1 MRARRRRI
9 IPAPM
14 ADMPTSASTSR
25 APPTWAAWGRDLCA
39 AAVVSLAGVAFYISS
54 ASLMFQDALA
64 PHLPV
69 AIGVA
74 LLGAAVLTF
83 TATAQVSLPLV
94 SVGPEPSSVPILAG
108 ICAGV
113 GAETAGAARLPT
125 AIAALMVTAFAV
137 GAVCWLMGR
146 RGWGD
151 LIRFIPYPVIGG
163 FLAAVGWLLVVGG
176 AGVSVGQALDLPHAG
191 HWFAAHAGGPLAA
204 GLSIGLA
211 IWWTMQ
217 RIRRPLALPA
227 LILAG
232 GAAVHLGLWGAGL
245 DLAQARAQGW
255 LLPGFERTLPPWP
268 GSPQLLAAV
277 DWGAVLH
284 QAGLIF
290 SAVVVAAIALPL
302 TDSSLEV
309 SWDERAD
316 INRDLRVL
324 GRANVIAAGLGGLS
338 GGISISRSVLNHAA
352 GAVSRASGF
361 FQGAVCVLVLL
372 WGGPAVALLPRPLLG
387 GLLIYLGLGMLK
399 TWLVDGRRLARADY
413 GIIVAMVVLTALL
426 GFLPAVCLGV
436 VACCVQLAISSARL
450 SPVRR
455 LVPRSAWPGRV
466 ERSAALAEHLDRQG
480 GRLRI
485 VELQGFLFFGST
497 TRLGER
503 IEALLAAEPLPQRL
517 LFDFRHVHGLDSSAA
532 QALGRLFKQVR
543 GSGVEVAVSGLPA
556 DAQSE
561 LRRAEAV
568 ADGVTVHADI
578 DAAVG
583 AWDEAELARA
593 GLVDAWPLHLFGSAQ
608 AAERALPYFET
619 RDLAAG
625 DTLFM
630 QGDRPDAIYLL
641 RSGRLSAHVG
651 QGGREVWVR
660 SIRAGG
666 MVGEMGVF
674 RGLPRSATVR
684 ADEDSVVLR
693 LSAEHWVKLQLREPA
708 LAARLDRHFLTLMAA
723 RIDQLTAQ
731 AHELSR

>member
-1 MRARRRRI
+1 
-9 IPAPM
+9 
-14 ADMPTSASTSR
+14 
-25 APPTWAAWGRDLCA
+25 
-39 AAVVSLAGVAFYISS
+39 VVSLAGVAFYISS
-54 ASLMFQDALA
+54 ASLMFQDTLA
-64 PHLPV
+64 PQLPV

-74 LLGAAVLTF
+74 LLGSAVLAF
-83 TATAQVSLPLV
+83 TATAQVSLRLV
-94 SVGPEPSSVPILAG
+94 AVGPEPSTVPILAS

-113 GAETAGAARLPT
+113 AADTSGATQMPT
-125 AIAALMVTAFAV
+125 AIAALTVTAFAIGSV
-137 GAVCWLMGR
+137 SWLMGR

-151 LIRFIPYPVIGG
+151 LVRFIPYPVIGG
-163 FLAAVGWLLVVGG
+163 FLGAVGWLLVVGG
-176 AGVSVGQALDLPHAG
+176 AGVSVGQALDLRHADR
-191 HWFAAHAGGPLAA
+191 WFAAHAGEPLAA
-204 GLSIGLA
+204 GVAIGLA

-217 RIRRPLALPA
+217 RVRRPLALPV

-255 LLPGFERTLPPWP
+255 LLPAFERTLPPWP

-277 DWGAVLH
+277 DWGAVAQ
-284 QAGLIF
+284 QAGLVF
-290 SAVVVAAIALPL
+290 SAVVVAALALPL
-302 TDSSLEV
+302 SDSSLEV

-324 GRANVIAAGLGGLS
+324 GRANMIAAGLGGLA

-352 GAVSRASGF
+352 GAASRASSY
-361 FQGAVCVLVLL
+361 FQGAVCMLVLL
-372 WGGPAVALLPRPLLG
+372 WGGPAVGLLPRPLLG
-387 GLLIYLGLGMLK
+387 GLLIYLGVGLLQ
-399 TWLVDGRRLARADY
+399 TWLVDGRRLARTDY
-413 GIIVAMVVLTALL
+413 AIIVAMVVLTALL

-455 LVPRSAWPGRV
+455 LIARSAWPGRI
-466 ERSAALAEHLDRQG
+466 ERGAALAEHLDRQG

-532 QALGRLFKQVR
+532 QSLGRLFKHVR
-543 GSGVEVAVSGLPA
+543 GAGVEVAVSGLSM

-568 ADGVTVHADI
+568 AAGVVEHADI

-583 AWDEAELARA
+583 AWDEAELAHA
-593 GLVDAWPLHLFGSAQ
+593 GLIDAWPRHLFGSAE
-608 AAERALPYFET
+608 AAERALPFFET

-625 DTLFM
+625 EVLFA

-641 RSGRLSAHVG
+641 RSGRLSAHVR
-651 QGGREVWVR
+651 QGAREVWVR
-660 SIRAGG
+660 SIHAGG

-674 RGLPRSATVR
+674 RGMPRSATVR
-684 ADEDSVVLR
+684 AEADSVVLR
-693 LSAEHWVKLQLREPA
+693 LSAEHWIELQLREPA